1 MRKKASG
8 GASRGRPGRH
18 AAVPVQARPR
28 RRASPSPWG
37 HALWIAGLA
46 AAVRVVYLLGAG
58 HNPLFRHPQLDAA
71 INDQL
76 GWGIASGSG
85 PGAGP
90 YFRPPGYPYFIAAVY
105 TLFGHAFG
113 AVRLVQALLGV
124 GTALLVGAAA
134 REVGGRRAGLIAG
147 VLAALY
153 GPFVYFDAELVSAS
167 LEVFLVAASVWL
179 ALVAAR
185 RPGAWLV
192 VAAGLAL
199 GAAVVTRPT
208 YLPVA
213 LVGGA
218 WLAAAGGA
226 RAGGKAAAAAIAR
239 HLSLYA
245 AAVLLLPVAAT
256 VRNGVSSGDWVFVAS
271 QGGIN
276 FYIGNNPQADGI
288 TPYVPGQGTG
298 ITSTYEAPARLASQA
313 AGRTLRPS
321 EVSSYWFGRGFEIW
335 RHDPARALMLTA
347 KKIALVW
354 NRRELPNNQDSKFF
368 GPYNSWLFRVPGLP
382 AFSWIAPI
390 GLVALWRE
398 RRRAWLLLGFLA
410 VVTLAVAAF
419 FVCDRFRLPL
429 AIALVA
435 GAGLGL
441 DRFLEV
447 AADASRGGRAG
458 FLAGALSAAR
468 ARPRT
473 VAALV
478 ILGAAVVLPFP
489 RLQKTESGMSWF
501 RLATALQQ
509 DGDVLATEQ
518 AYARAE
524 KEGFGTAEFYNNWGL
539 FEMRSR
545 QSFRAEQHLRRA
557 LEINPSMGPAR
568 GNLGELYARR
578 EKWEAA
584 AQEFSIAAP
593 LIPEK
598 TAELYTNAGG
608 LYAGIGKRELARE
621 MYRRALAA
629 RPGFAQALAGLARL
643 DAAEAT
649 PAGR

>member
-1 MRKKASG
+1 MKKRGSG
-8 GASRGRPGRH
+8 AAPRGRP
-18 AAVPVQARPR
+18 PR
-28 RRASPSPWG
+28 RAAPSAWG

-76 GWGIASGSG
+76 GWGIASGAG

-113 AVRLVQALLGV
+113 AVRLAQALLGI
-124 GTALLVGAAA
+124 GTALLVAAA
-134 REVGGRRAGLIAG
+134 TREIGGRRAGLIAG

-153 GPFVYFDAELVSAS
+153 GPFVYFDGELVSAS
-167 LEVFLVAASVWL
+167 LEVFLVAASVYL
-179 ALVAAR
+179 TLLAAR
-185 RPGAWLV
+185 RPGAWPVLG
-192 VAAGLAL
+192 AGVAL

-213 LVGGA
+213 LAAGA
-218 WLAAAGGA
+218 WLAARGGA
-226 RAGGKAAAAAIAR
+226 RAAR
-239 HLSLYA
+239 LALYA
-245 AAVLLLPVAAT
+245 GAVLLLPLVAT
-256 VRNGVSSGDWVFVAS
+256 VRNGVTGGDWAFVAS

-276 FYIGNNPQADGI
+276 FYIGNNPQADGM

-335 RHDPARALMLTA
+335 RHDPARALALTA
-347 KKIALVW
+347 KKFALVW

-410 VVTLAVAAF
+410 IVTLAVAAF

-429 AIALVA
+429 AVALVA

-473 VAALV
+473 VAALAIV
-478 ILGAAVVLPFP
+478 GAAVVLPFP
-489 RLQKTESGMSWF
+489 RLQRTESGMSWF
-501 RLATALQQ
+501 RLATAYQQ
-509 DGDVLATEQ
+509 DGDLVTTER

-524 KEGFGTAEFYNNWGL
+524 QEGFATAEFYNNWGL

-545 QSFRAEQHLRRA
+545 AGFKAEQHLRRA

-608 LYAGIGKRELARE
+608 LYAGIGKRDLARE
-621 MYRRALAA
+621 MYRRALAS
-629 RPGFAQALAGLARL
+629 RPGFAPALAGLVRL